1 MTRVV
6 HTAADLRSH
15 YDVDDVDDVA
25 ESRKRAVVMTMGALH
40 RGHAALMDA
49 ARSAVGPQG
58 LVIVTIFVNPRQFAP
73 GEDFARYPRTLDA
86 DVEVCRDH
94 GVDLVFAPTVDEIY
108 NDSVVPMTAGERGD
122 ILEGA
127 VRPGHF
133 DGVLTVVR
141 RLLEIVE
148 PQVAM
153 FGEKDYQQLVLIRSM
168 VEALRLPVAV
178 VGVATV
184 RDEDGVALS
193 SRNSYLDDVERVQAR
208 ALWQALEAGNR
219 VASQGVCRIIEA
231 AQAVLDEHGL
241 VPDYVSV
248 ADADLRDADSGEARL
263 LIATRVGS
271 TRLIDNARVDL
282 GVSA

>member
-1 MTRVV
+1 MTRVI
-6 HTAADLRSH
+6 HTAADLRGH
-15 YDVDDVDDVA
+15 YVVDDAA
-25 ESRKRAVVMTMGALH
+25 ESRERAVVMTMGALH

-86 DVEVCRDH
+86 DVDVCREH
-94 GVDLVFAPTVDEIY
+94 GVDLVFAPSIDEIY
-108 NDSVVPMTAGERGD
+108 NDSVVPMFAGQLGD
-122 ILEGA
+122 VLEGA

-148 PQVAM
+148 PQIAL

-168 VEALRLPVAV
+168 VEELRLPVTV

-193 SRNSYLDDVERVQAR
+193 SRNSYLDDVQRVQAR

-231 AQAVLDEHGL
+231 ARAVLDEHGL

-248 ADADLRDADSGEARL
+248 ADADLRDADTGEARL
-263 LIATRVGS
+263 LIAARVGS